1 MASPGGVVVQS
12 VRTPACHAGG
22 REFESRRPRHFSPFL
37 PLMLTGIFPCG
48 TVIQGSKIINNGDNI
63 MTVKQ
68 LFALAFIALV
78 LFPAVGCQKTDLI
91 SEAAMD
97 FTWQVD
103 QFADLRILRYQVPG
117 FESLPAAQKELIFY
131 LSEAALCGR
140 DIIFAQNYKHNLTIR
155 KTLDAIVEGY
165 KGERSDPRWDQFM
178 VYTKRVWFSNGI
190 HHHYS
195 TDKFIPGFTP
205 EYFASLVK
213 ESEGVKFLLDQ
224 DMSLDDLIVFLRPI
238 LFDPDVDAKKVSQ
251 DSTKDLVTNSAVNFY
266 EGVTQVEVESYYKSI
281 TDEEDTTPI
290 SYGLNSRVVKK
301 NGKVT
306 EEVASMKGMY
316 ASSIKKIVYW
326 LEKAVPVAENDQQ
339 RQVIEKLIEYYRTG
353 NLEKFDEYNILW
365 VNDLESRV
373 DFINGFIEVYSDP
386 MGMKGSW
393 ESVVNFKDLEAT
405 KRTETISANA
415 QWFSDNSPVNP
426 RFKRDEVKG
435 VSAKVITAAMLG
447 GDTYPSTPIG
457 INLPNANWI
466 RKTHGSK
473 SVTIGNITYA
483 YNQSSL
489 DSGFG
494 QEFSYSQEELERA
507 KKYGAQVGDLH
518 TDLHE
523 VLGHASGKL
532 LSGVSAEVL
541 KNYHSPIEESRADLF
556 AMYYLMDEKI
566 VELGLLPNLDAAK
579 AAYDSTFRNGMMT
592 QLTRIQP
599 GKTIEQAHMRGRALV
614 SYWVYEKG
622 LPENVISKETRDGKT
637 YFVINDHQKLRQLYG
652 ELLGEVQRITSE
664 GDYEAARDLVE
675 NYGVQVDQEL
685 HKEVLAR
692 YSKLNLAPYGGFI
705 NPIYTP
711 VVEDGKIV
719 DVKITYPEDYVKQ
732 MLRYGKDYS
741 FL

>member
-1 MASPGGVVVQS
+1 
-12 VRTPACHAGG
+12 
-22 REFESRRPRHFSPFL
+22 
-37 PLMLTGIFPCG
+37 
-48 TVIQGSKIINNGDNI
+48 
-63 MTVKQ
+63 
-68 LFALAFIALV
+68 
-78 LFPAVGCQKTDLI
+78 
-91 SEAAMD
+91 
-97 FTWQVD
+97 
-103 QFADLRILRYQVPG
+103 
-117 FESLPAAQKELIFY
+117 
-131 LSEAALCGR
+131 
-140 DIIFAQNYKHNLTIR
+140 
-155 KTLDAIVEGY
+155 
-165 KGERSDPRWDQFM
+165 
-178 VYTKRVWFSNGI
+178 
-190 HHHYS
+190 
-195 TDKFIPGFTP
+195 
-205 EYFASLVK
+205 
-213 ESEGVKFLLDQ
+213 
-224 DMSLDDLIVFLRPI
+224 
-238 LFDPDVDAKKVSQ
+238 
-251 DSTKDLVTNSAVNFY
+251 
-266 EGVTQVEVESYYKSI
+266 
-281 TDEEDTTPI
+281 
-290 SYGLNSRVVKK
+290 
-301 NGKVT
+301 
-306 EEVASMKGMY
+306 
-316 ASSIKKIVYW
+316 
-326 LEKAVPVAENDQQ
+326 VAENDQQ

-373 DFINGFIEVYSDP
+373 DFVNGFIEVYSDP

-405 KRTETISANA
+405 KRTEMISANA
-415 QWFSDNSPVNP
+415 QWFSDNSPVDP

-489 DSGFG
+489 NSGFG

-532 LSGVSAEVL
+532 MPGVTGEVL

-566 VELGLLPNLDAAK
+566 VELGLLPNMDAAK

-622 LPENVISKETRDGKT
+622 LPENVISKEIKDGKT
-637 YFVINDHQKLRQLYG
+637 YFVINDHLKLRQLYG
-652 ELLGEVQRITSE
+652 ELLVEVQRITSE

-685 HKEVLAR
+685 HKEVLDR

-711 VVEDGKIV
+711 VIEDGKIV